1 MFLCN
6 RNNREERNQDD
17 LLSNMI
23 EIITDYNTK
32 PLQGQLFLQ
41 SNNNDDYE
49 WRSCSFYK

>member
-32 PLQGQLFLQ
+32 PLQGQLFYNLITMMI
-41 SNNNDDYE
+41 YRRE
-49 WRSCSFYK
+49 AKTL